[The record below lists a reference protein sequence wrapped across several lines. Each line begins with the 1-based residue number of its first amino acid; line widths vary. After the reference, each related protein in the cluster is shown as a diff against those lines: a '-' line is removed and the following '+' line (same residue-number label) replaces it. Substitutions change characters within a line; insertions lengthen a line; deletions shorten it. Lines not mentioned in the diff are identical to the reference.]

1 MGGAAAYNVPHAV
14 WFIEAWKARKVLQ
27 SKKSQEAEYNAFKL
41 SYLNSAVA
49 SGEGEL
55 IWPPAPYHWSDDG
68 EHDAE
73 MLLMPLEEYQKVKTA
88 CGIQDE
94 TPANKWFKSVL
105 QALIDVLWLQF
116 ERSKSLFLL
125 LFFLNVF

>member
-1 MGGAAAYNVPHAV
+1 
-14 WFIEAWKARKVLQ
+14 
-27 SKKSQEAEYNAFKL
+27 
-41 SYLNSAVA
+41 
-49 SGEGEL
+49 
-55 IWPPAPYHWSDDG
+55 
-68 EHDAE
+68 
-73 MLLMPLEEYQKVKTA
+73 MPLEEYQKVKTA

-125 LFFLNVF
+125 LFF